1 MTFEED
7 KLSEAMKALQ
17 ETEKRCESDNGFMK
31 SLRKRLRRK
40 KKSEVPEIPEIFLLL
55 ILFLN

>member
-40 KKSEVPEIPEIFLLL
+40 KKSEVLETLLL
-55 ILFLN
+55 LK